1 MAQKVKSLP
10 ANAASSFQ
18 SLSRVQL
25 FATPWTAACQASL
38 SITNSWSPPKPCPLS
53 WWCHPTILSSIVPFS
68 SCPQSFPKWTSS
80 SIIALTSLT
89 LALPAPSCKDHCD
102 YIEPIH
108 IIQGNFLTWRLFI
121 SPHLWNLSF
130 HIRQPGSLVLEL
142 GLWHLWW
149 GEGETLLSSPY

>member
-1 MAQKVKSLP
+1 MQQVHFSRSVVSNSLRP
-10 ANAASSFQ
+10 HEPQHARLPCPSP
-18 SLSRVQL
+18 
-25 FATPWTAACQASL
+25 TPGVHP
-38 SITNSWSPPKPCPLS
+38 NPCPLS

-149 GEGETLLSSPY
+149 GEGETLLSSPYEQTHNMLI